1 MHSIG
6 QISTPAAARQVAAN
20 KKVMLRIIAM
30 TVFVVL
36 VLSWYGIGAVSRI
49 HESEKQWIEYT
60 EYAAKVSFALNEVKS
75 NFGYGGFIHN
85 FKNYVLRKDTSRIP
99 LIEQN
104 LSDTQAAI
112 SRYAELDISAEER
125 IELYKLKLAVSE
137 YHEKFHLAKELI
149 NKGLSSQEIDEL
161 VRVDDKPA
169 IKALKKLAT
178 IRLQA
183 SQQEDT
189 QTREALT
196 QTIEYMSWGILLLP
210 LIFIVSGTMIWFTG
224 RITQTNNE
232 LSRATQY
239 ASDLFEAAP
248 DAVLVI
254 NDEGKIVK
262 ANVQAEKLLGYQREE
277 FTSLKVEDLVPASFR
292 SEHRHIRQDA
302 FSDAKARPLS
312 SEVEFSAITKSGE
325 AVPVDITLSYSLQ
338 PEGKLAIATV
348 RDVSERRKAEHDL
361 KYNQLMLNKA
371 QEISRVGSW
380 DWNLKS
386 NKLEWS
392 DEVYRILGYEPQEL
406 KADYDTFLARLHPED
421 RESVVNAVNEALI
434 MGKKYDIEHRVVR
447 PDGVERT
454 VHEQGEVLHG
464 NDSKPLRMIGTVQDI
479 TELKKSQFDLRLADN
494 VFKNSMEAILVSDK
508 DNRILR
514 VNGAFIGITGFMPAD
529 VIGKRPQEV
538 LSSGKHDKEFYKQLW
553 ATLLSTGYW
562 EGEIWD
568 RRKSGEIFPARHNI
582 SVVKNENDE
591 IVQHISIFND
601 ITHEK
606 RAKERIETLAHY
618 DQLTRLPNRMLFNDR
633 LEHAI
638 QRATRDPHQV
648 GLMFID
654 LDRFKNVNDTLG
666 HHAGDR
672 LLQIVA
678 ERLKECVREEDT
690 VARLGGDE
698 FTIILEKLTN
708 AEDAA
713 VVADKILKSITK
725 KMNLDGHDVVVG
737 GSIGVSV
744 FPDDGD
750 DAESILKNADIAMYR
765 AKEQGRNQYQFYT
778 SALAKA
784 AEGRFHIE
792 RELHAALEN
801 QELVLH
807 YQPQVN
813 AAQGRMTGMEALLRW
828 HHPDKGVIP
837 PLDFIPLAEETGLI
851 LPISNWVLLT
861 ACRQARNWHD
871 VYKEPF
877 KMAVNVSAYQ
887 MTHGDIVAEVD
898 KALTDTGLSAQY
910 LELEITESFLM
921 ENPQEGLAKLSQL
934 RRMGVTLAI
943 DDFGTGYSSLSYLK
957 NLDVDRFK
965 IDRSFV
971 MDVPGKGDDEAIVE
985 TIVAMSKTL
994 GLKVI
999 AEGVEQQEQVE
1010 FLFKRGC
1017 ADIQGYYYSKPL
1029 TANEL
1034 EKLFGRQWQ
1043 PCIKDSK
1050 AG

>member
-1 MHSIG
+1 M
-6 QISTPAAARQVAAN
+6 AVC
-20 KKVMLRIIAM
+20 
-30 TVFVVL
+30 VVL
-36 VLSWYGIGAVSRI
+36 VMSWYGMGAIARI
-49 HESEKQWIEYT
+49 QNSQKQWSEYT
-60 EYAAKVSFALNEVKS
+60 EQAANAAFALSEVKS

-85 FKNYVLRKDTSRIP
+85 FKNYVLRKDESRIA

-104 LSDTQAAI
+104 LIDTRAAI
-112 SRYAELDISAEER
+112 LRYAELDISAEER
-125 IELYKLKLAVSE
+125 TELDKLNITVND
-137 YHEKFHLAKELI
+137 YHEKFHLAKELVA
-149 NKGLSSQEIDEL
+149 KGFSSQQIDKL
-161 VRVDDKPA
+161 VRVDDRPA
-169 IKALKKLAT
+169 IEALGTLAA

-183 SQQEDT
+183 SKRGNT
-189 QTREALT
+189 QTKNALT
-196 QTIEYMSWGILLLP
+196 HSIEYMFWGVLLLP
-210 LIFIVSGTMIWFTG
+210 LIFIVSGTMIWFTR
-224 RITQTNNE
+224 RITLANKE

-254 NDEGKIVK
+254 NEKGEIVK
-262 ANVQAEKLLGYQREE
+262 ANIQAERLLGYRRNE
-277 FTSLKVEDLVPASFR
+277 FSTLKVEDLVPANFR
-292 SEHRHIRQDA
+292 NEHKHIREDA
-302 FSDAKARPLS
+302 FDDAKPRMLS
-312 SEVEFSAITKSGE
+312 SDVEFSAITKNGK
-325 AVPVDITLSYSLQ
+325 AIPVDITLSYSLQ
-338 PEGKLAIATV
+338 VEGKYAIATI
-348 RDVSERRKAEHDL
+348 RDISERRKVEHEFR
-361 KYNQLMLNKA
+361 YNQLMLNKA
-371 QEISRVGSW
+371 QEISHVGSW
-380 DWNLKS
+380 DWNLKN

-392 DEVYRILGYEPQEL
+392 DEVYRIFGYEPQEF
-406 KADYDTFLARLHPED
+406 KANYNAFLDSLHSED
-421 RESVVNAVNEALI
+421 RDSVINAVNAALGI
-434 MGKKYDIEHRVVR
+434 EKKYDIEHRIVR
-447 PDGVERT
+447 PDGEERV

-464 NDSKPLRMIGTVQDI
+464 NDGKPFRMIGTVRDI

-494 VFKNSMEAILVSDK
+494 VFKNSMEAILVSDEN
-508 DNRILR
+508 NRILR
-514 VNGAFIGITGFMPAD
+514 VNGAFISITGYMPAE
-529 VIGKRPQEV
+529 VIGRKPQEV
-538 LSSGKHDKEFYKQLW
+538 LSSGKHEKDFYEALW
-553 ATLLSTGYW
+553 DTLLGTGYW

-568 RRKSGEIFPARHNI
+568 RRKNGEIFPARHNI
-582 SVVKNENDE
+582 SVVKNEHDK
-591 IVQHISIFND
+591 IVQYISIFND
-601 ITHEK
+601 ITLEK
-606 RAKERIETLAHY
+606 RTQERIEALAHY

-638 QRATRDPHQV
+638 QRATRDPHKV

-678 ERLKECVREEDT
+678 DRLKECVRKEDT

-708 AEDAA
+708 AEDAV
-713 VVADKILKSITK
+713 VVADKILKTITK
-725 KMNLDGHDVVVG
+725 KMHLDGHDVVVG

-750 DAESILKNADIAMYR
+750 NAQAILKNADIAMYR

-778 SALAKA
+778 SDLAVA
-784 AEGRFHIE
+784 AESRFHLE

-801 QELVLH
+801 EELVLY

-813 AAQGRMTGMEALLRW
+813 AAQGRMTGMEALIRW
-828 HHPDKGVIP
+828 HHPVKGVIP
-837 PLDFIPLAEETGLI
+837 PLEFIPLAEDTGLI
-851 LPISNWVLLT
+851 LPIGNWVMLT
-861 ACRQARNWHD
+861 ACRQARLWQD
-871 VYKEPF
+871 LYKTPF
-877 KMAVNVSAYQ
+877 KIAVNISAYQ

-898 KALTDTGLSAQY
+898 KVLTESGLHAEY

-943 DDFGTGYSSLSYLK
+943 DDFGTGYSSLNYLK

-971 MDVPGKGDDEAIVE
+971 MDVPGKGNDEAIVE
-985 TIVAMSKTL
+985 TIVGMSKTL

-999 AEGVEQQEQVE
+999 AEGVEQQEQVD
-1010 FLFKRGC
+1010 FLFRHGC
-1017 ADIQGYYYSKPL
+1017 ADIQGYYYSEPV

-1034 EKLFGRQWQ
+1034 ERLFTYQWQ
-1043 PCIKDSK
+1043 PCIKDSL